1 MTKSKPISVWPAL
14 VRAYQDVR
22 HDADEAVRQF
32 GLASLQEYDVLL
44 ELRRANGPLTLSE
57 LESRTLLRQ
66 YQLSRLVDRLVR
78 RGLVQRTIAED
89 DARARLVT
97 LSKEGR
103 LIQKQAG
110 GAYHKVLERRI
121 LDRLDAGEL
130 EEMTTWLRRIAAG

>member
-1 MTKSKPISVWPAL
+1 MYCLNYAELMALLHFRNWKAAHYCASISC
-14 VRAYQDVR
+14 
-22 HDADEAVRQF
+22 
-32 GLASLQEYDVLL
+32 
-44 ELRRANGPLTLSE
+44 
-57 LESRTLLRQ
+57 
-66 YQLSRLVDRLVR
+66 LVDRLVR